1 MTYNTIEELMNDL
14 NSVVGNLNHKAEKK
28 VLDEFY
34 EDKRKELEFL
44 KEHIKDIESGKYE
57 PKDFERS
64 NR

>member
-44 KEHIKDIESGKYE
+44 KEYIKDIESGKYE
-57 PKDFERS
+57 PKDSEGS

>member
-44 KEHIKDIESGKYE
+44 KEYIKDIESGKYE
-57 PKDFERS
+57 PKDFEGS

>member
-34 EDKRKELEFL
+34 EDKKRTGIFKGIY
-44 KEHIKDIESGKYE
+44 KRY
-57 PKDFERS
+57 
-64 NR
+64 